1 MELLKKLMEIAWD
14 MWQHWNKALHEEPE
28 NRELILE
35 QAINHQVTKTYQL
48 SPGAFIT
55 GATLMKRP
63 LPDLLQLPLA
73 YKQHWLESAKIAK
86 ARHNKQ
92 KAGPYHSDQQM
103 QMQSWVIWTP
113 KIKM

>member
-1 MELLKKLMEIAWD
+1 MGNGTTKEID
-14 MWQHWNKALHEEPE
+14 GMWQHWNKALHEEPK

-63 LPDLLQLPLA
+63 LSDLLQLSIQTTLA
-73 YKQHWLESAKIAK
+73 GIS
-86 ARHNKQ
+86 
-92 KAGPYHSDQQM
+92 
-103 QMQSWVIWTP
+103 
-113 KIKM
+113 